1 MKEVIFIKRNSG
13 KWKKIEELLNGGLHV
28 NPDELY
34 DLYVGLNDD
43 FSYANTFYPDSETV
57 QYLNN
62 LTIQVHQ
69 KIYQNKKIGKKRFI
83 QFWKTEYPLLLWQNR
98 RYFWYALA
106 IFVISIVI
114 GAVSTAV
121 DFNFPRLILGDH
133 YVNKTLENIGKGD
146 PMAVYKQANEVNLF
160 LGITIN
166 NIRVA
171 FLAFVAGVF
180 VSVGTGLILLQNGI
194 MLGCFQY
201 FFYQYGLLGESFLT
215 LYIHG
220 TLELFSI
227 VMAGAAGMAIG
238 NSILFPGTYKRVV
251 SFQRGAVTGL
261 KMVSGVVPLF
271 IIAGFFEGFVTR
283 HTELSDSIRLA
294 IILLSLVFIIWYFF
308 LYPKY
313 LSQKPTNH
321 EKGIHI

>member
-1 MKEVIFIKRNSG
+1 MKEIVFIKRNSG
-13 KWKKIEELLNGGLHV
+13 KWKKIEELLQGNLNV

-43 FSYANTFYPDSETV
+43 FSYANTFYPRGETV
-57 QYLNN
+57 QYLNH

-69 KIYQNKKIGKKRFI
+69 KIYQNKKIKKKRFV
-83 QFWKTEYPLLLWQNR
+83 QFWQTEYPLLLWQNQK
-98 RYFWYALA
+98 YFWYALT
-106 IFVISIVI
+106 IFLVSVVI
-114 GAVSTAV
+114 GALSTAV
-121 DFNFPRLILGDH
+121 DFSFPRIIMGDH
-133 YVNKTLENIGKGD
+133 YVNMTIENIDKGD
-146 PMAVYKQANEVNLF
+146 PMAVYKQVNEVNMF

-171 FLAFVAGVF
+171 FVAFVAGVF
-180 VSVGTGLILLQNGI
+180 VSFGSGFILLQNGI

-201 FFYQYGLLGESFLT
+201 FFYKYGMLGESFLT
-215 LYIHG
+215 IYIHG

-227 VMAGAAGMAIG
+227 IMAGAAGMAIG
-238 NSILFPGTYKRVV
+238 NSILFPGTYKRTV

-271 IIAGFFEGFVTR
+271 IVAGFFEGFVTR
-283 HTELSDSIRLA
+283 HTELPNSIRLA
-294 IILLSLVFIIWYFF
+294 IIILSLAFIIWYFF

-313 LSQKPTNH
+313 LSQKFTDYEQN
-321 EKGIHI
+321 I

>member
-1 MKEVIFIKRNSG
+1 MKEIIFIKRNSG
-13 KWKKIEELLNGGLHV
+13 RWKKIEELLNEGLHV

-121 DFNFPRLILGDH
+121 DFSFPRLILGDH
-133 YVNKTLENIGKGD
+133 YVNRTLENIGKGD

-201 FFYQYGLLGESFLT
+201 FFYKYGLLGESFLT

-283 HTELSDSIRLA
+283 HTELPDSIRLA
-294 IILLSLVFIIWYFF
+294 IILLSLAFIIWYFF

-313 LSQKPTNH
+313 LSKKLNQS
-321 EKGIHI
+321 